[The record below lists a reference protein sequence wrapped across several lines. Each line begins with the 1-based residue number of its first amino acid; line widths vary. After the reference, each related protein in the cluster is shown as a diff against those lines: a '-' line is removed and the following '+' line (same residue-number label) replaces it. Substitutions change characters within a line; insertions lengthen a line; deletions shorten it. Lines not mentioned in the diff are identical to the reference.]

1 MNCVQTEQIFY
12 AEKGDSGQIFSYT
25 QTRGSMPFKWQQ
37 KPDMKWSPKCTIIG
51 TDRINGPL
59 LKTHFEDQKK
69 AFESI
74 AILNLVDKKGS
85 QKMLGTEF

>member
-1 MNCVQTEQIFY
+1 
-12 AEKGDSGQIFSYT
+12 
-25 QTRGSMPFKWQQ
+25 MPFKWQQ
-37 KPDMKWSPKCTIIG
+37 KPDMKWSPKCQILG
-51 TDRINGPL
+51 TDRTNGPL

-74 AILNLVDKKGS
+74 AILNLVDRKGS